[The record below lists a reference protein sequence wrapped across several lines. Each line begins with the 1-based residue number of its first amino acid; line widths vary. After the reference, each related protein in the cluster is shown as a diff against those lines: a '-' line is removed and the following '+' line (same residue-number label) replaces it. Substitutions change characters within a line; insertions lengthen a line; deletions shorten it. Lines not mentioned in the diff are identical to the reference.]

1 MSDESEKKKRDAF
14 EKDDSGVKKND
25 VKSAAPMKESSG
37 EKPDSAPVERQD
49 GSSKPGN
56 DSKPDASGSIVTKP
70 DDSKPSKVEPN
81 SEKKT
86 KSESATVEKDVDAK
100 PGSTHSVSNS
110 EAGAA
115 NKVEPKSTGELS
127 KNASAVSSRSTPA
140 SIDDSK
146 KRIEGDKKATA
157 SSAEFSNSASRTDG
171 AGVQDTIAKPE
182 SAGLNPKETSKSAE
196 ASAKSS
202 VAFDKDNSTTPA
214 GSRENDNA
222 KVSAGAG
229 DRQNADTD
237 ATVGAEQAGGNAG
250 ATKVNVQKSEAKAE
264 PSADE
269 RPSVSAKPAAD
280 EKPPASAKPPEK
292 GKVIVDVS
300 ISEIHVTATTGSVA
314 NPALGNEVGLS
325 SGAEANENVGS
336 PEEVSTNLVAK
347 AVAGASVNNLS
358 GLFDATVP
366 PMHMDVD
373 MYDAIASVSEDAD
386 YETRQ
391 DVISSVQNILKPK
404 GEFLS
409 RAELLQASKQLR
421 KVMPYNFE
429 AWRLHADILLN
440 ALRQLETRQIMP
452 DESFRILAI
461 PLREN
466 DIRDAAEAALRQC
479 AHFAHSEE
487 RRIQLVDE
495 ANSVRRLTWF

>member
-1 MSDESEKKKRDAF
+1 VSDESEKKKKDAS

-37 EKPDSAPVERQD
+37 EKPDSATVEKQD

-56 DSKPDASGSIVTKP
+56 DSKPDASGSTVTKP
-70 DDSKPSKVEPN
+70 DDFKPSKLEPN
-81 SEKKT
+81 REKKT
-86 KSESATVEKDVDAK
+86 NSESAKVEKDVDAK
-100 PGSTHSVSNS
+100 PSTHGVSNS

-115 NKVEPKSTGELS
+115 HRVEPKSTGELTE
-127 KNASAVSSRSTPA
+127 NASAASSKSTPA

-146 KRIEGDKKATA
+146 KRIDGNKKATA
-157 SSAEFSNSASRTDG
+157 ASAEFSNSVSRSDD
-171 AGVQDTIAKPE
+171 ARNESSKPE
-182 SAGLNPKETSKSAE
+182 SAGLSPNETIQGDRAR
-196 ASAKSS
+196 AKGS
-202 VAFDKDNSTTPA
+202 VAAEKDNNVSPA
-214 GSRENDNA
+214 GSHENDSA
-222 KVSAGAG
+222 KVSSGAG
-229 DRQNADTD
+229 DRPNADTD
-237 ATVGAEQAGGNAG
+237 AAVGDEQAGGNAG

-264 PSADE
+264 PPADE
-269 RPSVSAKPAAD
+269 RPSASEKPAAD
-280 EKPPASAKPPEK
+280 EKPPAIAKPPEK

-314 NPALGNEVGLS
+314 DPALGNKVGLS
-325 SGAEANENVGS
+325 SGTEANENVGS